1 MDGTSKTTWARF
13 TRVKDEK
20 TGQFVIPFVFRFETD
35 DASVIERLAG
45 VDGVR
50 RVDA

>member
-1 MDGTSKTTWARF
+1 
-13 TRVKDEK
+13 
-20 TGQFVIPFVFRFETD
+20 VFQFETD